1 MRTRSSSSSPF
12 SLFAFQDIITSVI
25 AIVILVTMILTL
37 ELVNRIAQAPQNATV
52 ISTEDIRAAED
63 RQAKLTKEIDSL
75 KRQVNN
81 TPINV
86 DLLPSQNTNP
96 QDLERQIKRL
106 TEQLAILSKK
116 ESSIDEG
123 PTKPALPLNELQM
136 LADNIKL
143 TQKKI
148 AIIQTNNP
156 IIYAPVENNPKT
168 CWLIALSSQTIKLI
182 PIQNGLPAKTIQ
194 KASRKELLEEL
205 NSILSSLEKRKHYFL
220 LSVRPS
226 AGPDL
231 YFEVLDLLQSGKY
244 PVGVEFIPEN
254 VNIFTQANFTNGTG
268 L

>member
-37 ELVNRIAQAPQNATV
+37 ELVNRIAQAPENATV
-52 ISTEDIRAAED
+52 ISTEDIRAAEK
-63 RQAKLTKEIDSL
+63 RQAELIIEIDSL

-86 DLLPSQNTNP
+86 DPLPIQNTNP
-96 QDLERQIKRL
+96 QELKRQIKRL

-116 ESSIDEG
+116 ESSIDDG
-123 PTKPALPLNELQM
+123 PTKPALPLNELQL
-136 LADNIKL
+136 LADNINLAKKKL
-143 TQKKI
+143 

-156 IIYAPVENNPKT
+156 IIYAPDKNNPKT
-168 CWLIALSSQTIKLI
+168 CWLIALSSQEIKLI
-182 PIQNGLPAKTIQ
+182 PVQAGLPTKTIQ
-194 KASRKELLEEL
+194 KASIEDLLKEL
-205 NSILSSLEKRKHYFL
+205 NSVLSSLDKDKHYFL

-231 YFEVLDLLQSGKY
+231 YFEVLDLLQRGKY

-254 VNIFTQANFTNGTG
+254 VNIFTQANFTKGIG